1 MVLSKEVEDELL
13 NSGGRG
19 RVSTEGWREAGIA
32 AQRAGECL
40 GPQQDEELLLG
51 IVKLIHWK
59 ESSP

>member
-13 NSGGRG
+13 NSGGRC
-19 RVSTEGWREAGIA
+19 RVSTEGCREPGIA

-51 IVKLIHWK
+51 TVKLVHWK